1 MGRRWTWAWMLVGA
15 VGCSAEIEGPQEADD
30 GEIELRSL
38 DVSVK
43 NEVCANTR
51 QVARLRE
58 NAEFC
63 PSIGGWTRKTL
74 FRNGTAYLAT
84 LSPPVAALSKFCT
97 YERQTPPSQD
107 QLEDVT
113 EHTSFLE
120 VAPDC
125 AAMLPTGTLADAV
138 TPALRDLIRNRL
150 GYVTDTDLDL
160 TSSEGGRAP
169 VRVEVV
175 DTIPTVIPTEP
186 NDEHGLAVADLAR
199 DIACPGSSTTC
210 SVVVENVLGL
220 PLVKDA
226 MGVRREFEDGGYYG
240 MQSFYAAAIF
250 EAVKRWENTMVMDG
264 PAKLVL
270 NLSVG
275 WPPEWFGGGETEAS
289 PGVDA
294 VETALRYARCRGALI
309 IVAAGNDT
317 KDCQSGPTA
326 PALWETRPSPT
337 ADECFTDFQI
347 SGAPVPASQRPLVFA
362 VGGTELNGRA
372 LEVGR
377 PDGRPRLAAIGSH
390 VPGLE
395 QDHVARTGTS
405 MSAAVASGVAALVW
419 SFNSDM
425 TADAIAD
432 VLWSSGRDLEETA
445 DFGFEGDDT
454 AIRRVSAC
462 HALDEAC
469 DITGQCQGTGIRPL
483 TCLDDPWL
491 ETDEINEAGEGVTPG
506 APPNSGSAVLGD
518 CPAYCG
524 ETVPTWRATGP
535 EGEGATVCATLE
547 FPYRTEHLTGPQP
560 ETPACPTCT
569 LSQDGNTAYAETN
582 PRNDGLAIERVVV
595 TVYDNTLRL
604 GSASHDF
611 GAITLSS
618 AMPIPLPLPFDVPSG
633 TDSATITITYVGS
646 NPITDKLAIVR

>member
-1 MGRRWTWAWMLVGA
+1 MLVGA

-43 NEVCANTR
+43 NEVCPKTR
-51 QVARLRE
+51 FVARLKDG
-58 NAEFC
+58 APGC
-63 PSIGGWTRKTL
+63 PPLLNTGWTKRTL
-74 FRNGTAYLAT
+74 FAEGTPYLST
-84 LSPPVAALSKFCT
+84 LTSPFPANKALSRYCT
-97 YERQTPPSQD
+97 YERTTSPTPT
-107 QLEDVT
+107 QLSAVT
-113 EHTSFLE
+113 GNVAFDE

-160 TSSEGGRAP
+160 TSSESGRAP

-175 DTIPTVIPTEP
+175 DTIPTMIPPAP

-240 MQSFYAAAIF
+240 TQSFYAAAIF
-250 EAVKRWENTMVMDG
+250 EAMKRWENSGVA
-264 PAKLVL
+264 AKLVL

-337 ADECFTDFQI
+337 ANEC
-347 SGAPVPASQRPLVFA
+347 L
-362 VGGTELNGRA
+362 TE
-372 LEVGR
+372 
-377 PDGRPRLAAIGSH
+377 
-390 VPGLE
+390 
-395 QDHVARTGTS
+395 
-405 MSAAVASGVAALVW
+405 
-419 SFNSDM
+419 F
-425 TADAIAD
+425 
-432 VLWSSGRDLEETA
+432 
-445 DFGFEGDDT
+445 
-454 AIRRVSAC
+454 
-462 HALDEAC
+462 
-469 DITGQCQGTGIRPL
+469 
-483 TCLDDPWL
+483 
-491 ETDEINEAGEGVTPG
+491 
-506 APPNSGSAVLGD
+506 
-518 CPAYCG
+518 
-524 ETVPTWRATGP
+524 
-535 EGEGATVCATLE
+535 
-547 FPYRTEHLTGPQP
+547 
-560 ETPACPTCT
+560 
-569 LSQDGNTAYAETN
+569 
-582 PRNDGLAIERVVV
+582 
-595 TVYDNTLRL
+595 
-604 GSASHDF
+604 
-611 GAITLSS
+611 
-618 AMPIPLPLPFDVPSG
+618 
-633 TDSATITITYVGS
+633 
-646 NPITDKLAIVR
+646 